1 MMGNNIFNC
10 DCLKSKEDI
19 EISESLY
26 SKILNYKNKEIEE
39 STAKIKRIR
48 EYNKVLKETY
58 LR

>member
-1 MMGNNIFNC
+1 MGNNIFSHCNC
-10 DCLKSKEDI
+10 FKSKEDI

-39 STAKIKRIR
+39 NTERIRKIR
-48 EYNKVLKETY
+48 EYNDIFKKEY